1 MSTPDELLL
10 LHDLQV
16 RIAGRSIVTGLDLTV
31 RAGRITAL
39 VGESGS
45 GKSMTALATI
55 GLQPRSA
62 QVGGS
67 ALLGGEELVGRSAQ
81 EMRRTRSREIGMI
94 FQEPGQSLSPVM
106 KVATGFRHVLAV
118 REGIRSRA
126 RAAARTRELLAS
138 VGLPEPDRT
147 AASYPHELSGG
158 ELQRVVIAL
167 ALSGDPS
174 LLIADEPTTALDVTV
189 QRGILDLLV
198 RLVDELEI
206 GVLLITHDMGVVGEI
221 ADDVVVLKDGDVV
234 ETGPVRRVLA
244 APEAPYT
251 QALLSAVPRLS
262 ESLERV
268 SSTAAD
274 RPAAGGATADRP
286 AADGDAEGTAANSAD
301 GPGGEPAALADGPGG
316 EPAALAD
323 GPGGEPAALPAEPGG
338 EPAAL
343 AAEPLVVRVEGLSV
357 EYHRRGG
364 SHRALED
371 VGMEIRR
378 GEIHGLVGESGSGK
392 STWGK
397 ALAGLVPAQARTLEL
412 DGVDPRTLG
421 AAGRRAAYARVGLV
435 FQDPAS
441 SLNPRRTVGWSIGE
455 PLQLAGNVPGTE
467 IARRVK
473 HALDVVRLPASYT
486 SRLPHELSGGQ
497 RQRVSIARA
506 LILEPALLIAD
517 EPTSALDVTI
527 QAHVIEVL
535 RDAIEATRFACV
547 FISHDLAVVGSLA
560 DHVTVLRRGR
570 AVEQGTAGE
579 VLGDPQH
586 EYTRALLASV
596 PDPARRLREGDGTAA

>member
-1 MSTPDELLL
+1 MSASPGVDELLAL
-10 LHDLQV
+10 DGLRV
-16 RIAGRSIVTGLDLTV
+16 EIGGRAVVTGLDLTV

-55 GLQPRSA
+55 GLQPRVA
-62 QVGGS
+62 AVHGS
-67 ALLGGEELVGRSAQ
+67 ARLDGEELVGRSAQ
-81 EMRRTRSREIGMI
+81 QMRRIRSGRIGMI

-106 KVATGFRHVLAV
+106 KVSAVFRDVLAV
-118 REGIRSRA
+118 REDVRGATAVRR
-126 RAAARTRELLAS
+126 RTRELLES
-138 VGLPEPDRT
+138 VGLPDPART
-147 AASYPHELSGG
+147 ARSYPHELSGG

-167 ALSGDPS
+167 ALSGDPA

-198 RLVDELEI
+198 RIVQEREI
-206 GVLLITHDMGVVGEI
+206 GILLITHDMGVVGEI
-221 ADDVVVLKDGDVV
+221 ADDVVVLKDGDAV
-234 ETGPVRRVLA
+234 EQGGFRRILS
-244 APEAPYT
+244 APEEPYT
-251 QALLSAVPRLS
+251 RELLAAVPRLS
-262 ESLERV
+262 ESRERTGGRG
-268 SSTAAD
+268 SGRDPGRDS
-274 RPAAGGATADRP
+274 AAGGAQPSA
-286 AADGDAEGTAANSAD
+286 AADVVGRSAGTGAEASA
-301 GPGGEPAALADGPGG
+301 GPG
-316 EPAALAD
+316 
-323 GPGGEPAALPAEPGG
+323 AEP
-338 EPAAL
+338 P
-343 AAEPLVVRVEGLSV
+343 VVRVEGLSV
-357 EYHRRGG
+357 EYRRRGG
-364 SHRALED
+364 SHLALDD

-397 ALAGLVPAQARTLEL
+397 ALAGLVPVQARTLEL

-421 AAGRRAAYARVGLV
+421 AAERRAAYARVGLV

-455 PLQLAGNVPGTE
+455 PLQLAGRSSRAE
-467 IARRVK
+467 IGRRVAE
-473 HALDVVRLPASYT
+473 ALEAVRLPASFA

-506 LILEPALLIAD
+506 LILDPALLIAD

-527 QAHVIEVL
+527 QAHVIDVL
-535 RDAIEATRFACV
+535 REAIEATRFACV

-560 DHVTVLRRGR
+560 DRVTVLRQGR
-570 AVEQGTAGE
+570 AVEQGSAQQ
-579 VLGDPQH
+579 VLGAPRH

-596 PDPARRLREGDGTAA
+596 PDPERRLHESDRAA

>member
-62 QVGGS
+62 QVSGS
-67 ALLGGEELVGRSAQ
+67 ARLGGEELVGRSAQ

-106 KVATGFRHVLAV
+106 KVSTGFRHVLAV

-126 RAAARTRELLAS
+126 RAAARTRELLTS
-138 VGLPEPDRT
+138 VGLPDPDRT

-301 GPGGEPAALADGPGG
+301 GPGGELAALADG
-316 EPAALAD
+316 
-323 GPGGEPAALPAEPGG
+323 PGG

-343 AAEPLVVRVEGLSV
+343 AAEPLVVRVESLSV

-455 PLQLAGNVPGTE
+455 PLQLAGNVPRTE

>member
-1 MSTPDELLL
+1 MMSTPDELLL

-62 QVGGS
+62 QVSGS
-67 ALLGGEELVGRSAQ
+67 ARLGGEELVGRSAQ

-106 KVATGFRHVLAV
+106 KVSTGFRHVLAV

-126 RAAARTRELLAS
+126 RAAARTRELLTS
-138 VGLPEPDRT
+138 VGLPDPDRT

-316 EPAALAD
+316 EPAALA
-323 GPGGEPAALPAEPGG
+323 
-338 EPAAL
+338 
-343 AAEPLVVRVEGLSV
+343 AEPLVVRVESLSV

-455 PLQLAGNVPGTE
+455 PLQLAGNVPRTE

>member
-1 MSTPDELLL
+1 MNTADELLAL
-10 LHDLQV
+10 RDLQV
-16 RIAGRSIVTGLDLTV
+16 SIAGRSIVTGLDLTV

-45 GKSMTALATI
+45 GKSMTALSTI

-62 QVGGS
+62 EVRGS
-67 ALLGGEELVGRSAQ
+67 ARLGAAELVGCSAA
-81 EMRRTRSREIGMI
+81 EMRRIRSGQIGMI

-106 KVATGFRHVLAV
+106 KVSTGFRHVLAV

-126 RAAARTRELLAS
+126 RAETRMRELLSS
-138 VGLPEPDRT
+138 VGLPDPERS

-167 ALSGDPS
+167 ALSGDPA

-198 RLVDELEI
+198 RIVAERQI

-221 ADDVVVLKDGDVV
+221 ADEVVVLKDGDVV
-234 ETGPVRRVLA
+234 ETGSVRQVLA

-251 QALLSAVPRLS
+251 QALLAAVPRLA
-262 ESLERV
+262 ESLERADGARGG
-268 SSTAAD
+268 AARGRRAARTD
-274 RPAAGGATADRP
+274 GGERADGGRADGGRSDEGGSDGGRSGEAPAAA
-286 AADGDAEGTAANSAD
+286 
-301 GPGGEPAALADGPGG
+301 GPTDHP
-316 EPAALAD
+316 
-323 GPGGEPAALPAEPGG
+323 
-338 EPAAL
+338 
-343 AAEPLVVRVEGLSV
+343 VVRVEGLSV

-364 SHRALED
+364 SHRALDD

-397 ALAGLVPAQARTLEL
+397 ALAGLVPAQARTLEIE
-412 DGVDPRTLG
+412 GVDPRTLG
-421 AAGRRAAYARVGLV
+421 ASQRRAAYARVGLV

-455 PLQLAGNVPGTE
+455 PLQLAGGISRTD

-473 HALDVVRLPASYT
+473 RALEIVHLPASYV

-527 QAHVIEVL
+527 QAHVIDVL
-535 RDAIEATRFACV
+535 RDAIAETRFACV

-560 DHVTVLRRGR
+560 DYVTVLRAGR
-570 AVEQGTAGE
+570 AVEQGTARE

-596 PDPARRLREGDGTAA
+596 PDPERRLREDGGEAA

>member
-1 MSTPDELLL
+1 MSTADELLV

-16 RIAGRSIVTGLDLTV
+16 SIAGRSIVTGLDLTV

-55 GLQPRSA
+55 GLQPRGA
-62 QVGGS
+62 EARGG
-67 ALLGGEELVGRSAQ
+67 ARLDGDELVGRSAP
-81 EMRRTRSREIGMI
+81 EMRQIRSGRIGMI

-106 KVATGFRHVLAV
+106 KVSTGFRHGLAV

-126 RAAARTRELLAS
+126 HAAQRTRELLAS
-138 VGLPEPDRT
+138 VGLPDPDRT

-189 QRGILDLLV
+189 QRGILELLV
-198 RLVDELEI
+198 RIVRERQI
-206 GVLLITHDMGVVGEI
+206 GILLITHDMGVVGEI
-221 ADDVVVLKDGDVV
+221 ADEVVVLKDGDVV
-234 ETGPVRRVLA
+234 ETGPVRQVLS
-244 APEAPYT
+244 APDAPYT
-251 QALLSAVPRLS
+251 QALLSAVPRLA
-262 ESLERV
+262 ESLER
-268 SSTAAD
+268 AD
-274 RPAAGGATADRP
+274 GGAVPEQR
-286 AADGDAEGTAANSAD
+286 EGEH
-301 GPGGEPAALADGPGG
+301 P
-316 EPAALAD
+316 
-323 GPGGEPAALPAEPGG
+323 
-338 EPAAL
+338 
-343 AAEPLVVRVEGLSV
+343 VVRVEGLTV

-371 VGMEIRR
+371 VGTEIRR

-397 ALAGLVPAQARTLEL
+397 ALAGLVPAQARTLEIE
-412 DGVDPRTLG
+412 GVDPRTLG
-421 AAGRRAAYARVGLV
+421 AAQRRAAYARVGLV

-455 PLQLAGNVPGTE
+455 PLQLAGGISRTD

-473 HALDVVRLPASYT
+473 RALEIVHLPASYV

-527 QAHVIEVL
+527 QAHVIDVL
-535 RDAIEATRFACV
+535 RDAIEETRFACV
-547 FISHDLAVVGSLA
+547 FISHDLAVVGTLA
-560 DHVTVLRRGR
+560 DRVTVLQAGK
-570 AVEQGTAGE
+570 AVEQGAARD
-579 VLGDPQH
+579 VLGNPQH
-586 EYTRALLASV
+586 EYTRTLLASV
-596 PDPARRLREGDGTAA
+596 PDPARRLRAGDRPAA

>member
-1 MSTPDELLL
+1 MSTPDELLV

-16 RIAGRSIVTGLDLTV
+16 AIAGRGIVSGLDLSV
-31 RAGRITAL
+31 HAGRITAL

-55 GLQPRSA
+55 GLQPRGAHVRGSA
-62 QVGGS
+62 Q
-67 ALLGGEELVGRSAQ
+67 LDGEELVGRSAL
-81 EMRRTRSREIGMI
+81 EMRRIRSGRIGMI

-106 KVATGFRHVLAV
+106 KVSTGFRHVLAV
-118 REGIRSRA
+118 REGIRSRPRALA
-126 RAAARTRELLAS
+126 RARELLVS
-138 VGLPEPDRT
+138 VGLPDPDRT

-198 RLVDELEI
+198 RIVRDRQI

-221 ADDVVVLKDGDVV
+221 ADEVVVLKDGEAV
-234 ETGPVRRVLA
+234 ETGPVRQVLA
-244 APEAPYT
+244 APVAPYS
-251 QALLSAVPRLS
+251 QALLAAVPRLA
-262 ESLERV
+262 ESLERAHDV
-268 SSTAAD
+268 
-274 RPAAGGATADRP
+274 RGGAARSV
-286 AADGDAEGTAANSAD
+286 DAERTDVAVAEAPDAEDSATATS
-301 GPGGEPAALADGPGG
+301 EPP
-316 EPAALAD
+316 
-323 GPGGEPAALPAEPGG
+323 
-338 EPAAL
+338 
-343 AAEPLVVRVEGLSV
+343 VVRVEELSV
-357 EYHRRGG
+357 EYHRRSG
-364 SHRALED
+364 SHLALD
-371 VGMEIRR
+371 RVGLEIRR

-421 AAGRRAAYARVGLV
+421 ATQRRAAYAKVGLV

-455 PLQLAGNVPGTE
+455 PLQLAGGTSGTQIDQRVRRALE
-467 IARRVK
+467 I
-473 HALDVVRLPASYT
+473 VRLPASYVG
-486 SRLPHELSGGQ
+486 RLPHELSGGQ

-560 DHVTVLRRGR
+560 DHVTVLRAGR
-570 AVEQGTAGE
+570 AVEQGTARE
-579 VLGDPQH
+579 VLGNPQH

-596 PDPARRLREGDGTAA
+596 PDPERRLHGGGAAA

>member
-126 RAAARTRELLAS
+126 RAAARTRELLTS
-138 VGLPEPDRT
+138 VGLPDPDRT

-234 ETGPVRRVLA
+234 ETGPVRRLLA

-274 RPAAGGATADRP
+274 RPAAGGAAADRP
-286 AADGDAEGTAANSAD
+286 AADGDVEGTAANSAD

-316 EPAALAD
+316 EPAALA
-323 GPGGEPAALPAEPGG
+323 
-338 EPAAL
+338 
-343 AAEPLVVRVEGLSV
+343 AEPLVVRVESLSV

-455 PLQLAGNVPGTE
+455 PLQLAGNVPRTE

>member
-1 MSTPDELLL
+1 MSASSDVDELLVL
-10 LHDLQV
+10 DGLRV
-16 RIAGRSIVTGLDLTV
+16 EIGGRAVVTGLDLTV

-55 GLQPRSA
+55 GLQPRVA
-62 QVGGS
+62 EVHGS
-67 ALLGGEELVGRSAQ
+67 ARLGGQELVGRSAQ
-81 EMRRTRSREIGMI
+81 EMRRIRSGRIGMI

-106 KVATGFRHVLAV
+106 KVSAVFRDVLAV
-118 REGIRSRA
+118 REGMRG
-126 RAAARTRELLAS
+126 AAAVRRRTRELLDS
-138 VGLPEPDRT
+138 VGLPDSART
-147 AASYPHELSGG
+147 ARSYPHELSGG

-167 ALSGDPS
+167 ALSGDPE

-198 RLVDELEI
+198 RIVQEREI

-221 ADDVVVLKDGDVV
+221 ADDVVVLKDGDAV
-234 ETGPVRRVLA
+234 EHGGFRRIFA
-244 APEAPYT
+244 APGEPYT
-251 QALLSAVPRLS
+251 RELLAAVPRLS
-262 ESLERV
+262 ESLARTDGRNAGQDV
-268 SSTAAD
+268 AA
-274 RPAAGGATADRP
+274 
-286 AADGDAEGTAANSAD
+286 GDAES
-301 GPGGEPAALADGPGG
+301 PAGRG
-316 EPAALAD
+316 
-323 GPGGEPAALPAEPGG
+323 AEPS
-338 EPAAL
+338 
-343 AAEPLVVRVEGLSV
+343 VVRAGGLSV
-357 EYHRRGG
+357 EYRRRGG
-364 SHRALED
+364 SHLALDD

-397 ALAGLVPAQARTLEL
+397 ALAGLVPVEARTLEL

-421 AAGRRAAYARVGLV
+421 AAERRAAYARVGLV

-455 PLQLAGNVPGTE
+455 PLQLAGRSSRAG
-467 IARRVK
+467 IGRRVAE
-473 HALDVVRLPASYT
+473 ALQVVRLPASYA

-506 LILEPALLIAD
+506 LIRRPSLLIAD

-535 RDAIEATRFACV
+535 RDAIEATQFACV

-560 DHVTVLRRGR
+560 DRVTVLRAGR
-570 AVEQGTAGE
+570 AVEQGSAQQ

-596 PDPARRLREGDGTAA
+596 PDPERRLLRSDRAA

>member
-62 QVGGS
+62 QVSGS
-67 ALLGGEELVGRSAQ
+67 ARLGGEELVGRSAQ

-106 KVATGFRHVLAV
+106 KVSTGFRHVLAV

-126 RAAARTRELLAS
+126 RAAARTRELLTS
-138 VGLPEPDRT
+138 VGLPDPDRT

-198 RLVDELEI
+198 RLVDDLEI

-274 RPAAGGATADRP
+274 RPAAGGAAADRL

-301 GPGGEPAALADGPGG
+301 GPGGEL
-316 EPAALAD
+316 AALAD
-323 GPGGEPAALPAEPGG
+323 GPGGEPAALPAEP
-338 EPAAL
+338 
-343 AAEPLVVRVEGLSV
+343 LVVRVESLSV

-455 PLQLAGNVPGTE
+455 PLQLAGNVPRTE

>member
-62 QVGGS
+62 QVSGS
-67 ALLGGEELVGRSAQ
+67 ARLGGEELVGRSAQ

-106 KVATGFRHVLAV
+106 KVSTGFRHVLAV

-126 RAAARTRELLAS
+126 RAAARTRELLTS
-138 VGLPEPDRT
+138 VGLPDPDRT

-234 ETGPVRRVLA
+234 ETGPVRRLLA

-274 RPAAGGATADRP
+274 RPAAGGAAADRP
-286 AADGDAEGTAANSAD
+286 AADGDVEGTAANSAD

-316 EPAALAD
+316 EPAALA
-323 GPGGEPAALPAEPGG
+323 
-338 EPAAL
+338 
-343 AAEPLVVRVEGLSV
+343 AEPLVVRVESLSV

-455 PLQLAGNVPGTE
+455 PLQLAGNVPRTE

>member
-1 MSTPDELLL
+1 MSTADELLAL
-10 LHDLQV
+10 RDLQV

-45 GKSMTALATI
+45 GKSMTALSTI
-55 GLQPRSA
+55 GLQPRGA
-62 QVGGS
+62 EVRGS
-67 ALLGGEELVGRSAQ
+67 ARLDGAELVGRSPS
-81 EMRRTRSREIGMI
+81 EMRRIRSGQIGMI

-106 KVATGFRHVLAV
+106 KVSTGFRHVLAV

-126 RAAARTRELLAS
+126 RAESRMQELLSS
-138 VGLPEPDRT
+138 VGLPDPDRS

-198 RLVDELEI
+198 RIVAERQI

-221 ADDVVVLKDGDVV
+221 ADEVVVLKDGDVV
-234 ETGPVRRVLA
+234 ETGSVRQVLS

-251 QALLSAVPRLS
+251 QALLSAVPRLA
-262 ESLERV
+262 ESLERADGARGG
-268 SSTAAD
+268 AARGRRAARTD
-274 RPAAGGATADRP
+274 DGERADEAPASAAAGPTEHP
-286 AADGDAEGTAANSAD
+286 
-301 GPGGEPAALADGPGG
+301 
-316 EPAALAD
+316 
-323 GPGGEPAALPAEPGG
+323 
-338 EPAAL
+338 
-343 AAEPLVVRVEGLSV
+343 VVRVEGLSV

-364 SHRALED
+364 SHRALDD

-397 ALAGLVPAQARTLEL
+397 ALAGLVPAQARTLEIE
-412 DGVDPRTLG
+412 GVDPRTLG
-421 AAGRRAAYARVGLV
+421 AAQRRAAYARVGLV

-455 PLQLAGNVPGTE
+455 PLQLAGGISRTD

-473 HALDVVRLPASYT
+473 RALEIVHLPASYV

-527 QAHVIEVL
+527 QAHVIDVL
-535 RDAIEATRFACV
+535 RDAIAETRFACV

-560 DHVTVLRRGR
+560 DQVTVLRAGR
-570 AVEQGTAGE
+570 AVEQGTARD

-596 PDPARRLREGDGTAA
+596 PDPERRLREGGGEAA

>member
-1 MSTPDELLL
+1 MMSTPDELLL

-126 RAAARTRELLAS
+126 RAAARTRELLTS
-138 VGLPEPDRT
+138 VGLPDPDRT

-234 ETGPVRRVLA
+234 ETGPVRRLLA

-274 RPAAGGATADRP
+274 RPAAGGAAADRP
-286 AADGDAEGTAANSAD
+286 AADGDVEGTAANSAD

-316 EPAALAD
+316 EPAALA
-323 GPGGEPAALPAEPGG
+323 
-338 EPAAL
+338 
-343 AAEPLVVRVEGLSV
+343 AEPLVVRVESLSV

-455 PLQLAGNVPGTE
+455 PLQLAGNVPRTE

>member
-1 MSTPDELLL
+1 MMSTPDELLL

-62 QVGGS
+62 QVSGS
-67 ALLGGEELVGRSAQ
+67 ARLGGEELVGRSAQ

-106 KVATGFRHVLAV
+106 KVSTGFRHVLAV

-126 RAAARTRELLAS
+126 RAAARTRELLTS
-138 VGLPEPDRT
+138 VGLPDPDRT

-234 ETGPVRRVLA
+234 ETGPVRRLLA

-274 RPAAGGATADRP
+274 RPAAGGAAADRP
-286 AADGDAEGTAANSAD
+286 AADGDVEGTAANSAD

-316 EPAALAD
+316 EPAALA
-323 GPGGEPAALPAEPGG
+323 
-338 EPAAL
+338 
-343 AAEPLVVRVEGLSV
+343 AEPLVVRVESLSV

-455 PLQLAGNVPGTE
+455 PLQLAGNVPRTE

>member
-1 MSTPDELLL
+1 MSTADELLTL
-10 LHDLQV
+10 RDLQV
-16 RIAGRSIVTGLDLTV
+16 SIAGRSIVTGLDLTV

-45 GKSMTALATI
+45 GKSMTALSTI

-62 QVGGS
+62 EVRGS
-67 ALLGGEELVGRSAQ
+67 ARLDGTELVGRSAS
-81 EMRRTRSREIGMI
+81 EMRRIRSGQIGMI

-106 KVATGFRHVLAV
+106 KVSTGFRHVLAV

-126 RAAARTRELLAS
+126 RAETRMRELLTS
-138 VGLPEPDRT
+138 VGLPDPDRS

-198 RLVDELEI
+198 RIVAERQI

-221 ADDVVVLKDGDVV
+221 ADEVVVLKDGDVV
-234 ETGPVRRVLA
+234 ETGPVRQVLA

-251 QALLSAVPRLS
+251 QALLSAVPRLA
-262 ESLERV
+262 ESLER
-268 SSTAAD
+268 AD
-274 RPAAGGATADRP
+274 GGGAQDPR
-286 AADGDAEGTAANSAD
+286 EGES
-301 GPGGEPAALADGPGG
+301 P
-316 EPAALAD
+316 
-323 GPGGEPAALPAEPGG
+323 
-338 EPAAL
+338 
-343 AAEPLVVRVEGLSV
+343 VVRVEGLSV

-364 SHRALED
+364 SHRALDD

-397 ALAGLVPAQARTLEL
+397 ALAGLVPAQARTLEIE
-412 DGVDPRTLG
+412 GVDPRTLG
-421 AAGRRAAYARVGLV
+421 TAQRRAAYARVGLV

-455 PLQLAGNVPGTE
+455 PLQLAGGISRTD

-473 HALDVVRLPASYT
+473 RALEIVHLPASYV

-527 QAHVIEVL
+527 QARVIEVL
-535 RDAIEATRFACV
+535 RDAIEETRFACV

-560 DHVTVLRRGR
+560 DHVTVLRAGR
-570 AVEQGTAGE
+570 AVEQGTARE
-579 VLGDPQH
+579 VLGNPQH

-596 PDPARRLREGDGTAA
+596 PDPERRLREGDGEAA

>member
-1 MSTPDELLL
+1 MSTADELLAL
-10 LHDLQV
+10 RDLQV

-45 GKSMTALATI
+45 GKSMTALSTI

-62 QVGGS
+62 EVRGS
-67 ALLGGEELVGRSAQ
+67 ARLDGAELVGCSPS
-81 EMRRTRSREIGMI
+81 EMRRIRSGQIGMI

-106 KVATGFRHVLAV
+106 KVSTGFRHVLAV

-126 RAAARTRELLAS
+126 RAVTRTRELLAS
-138 VGLPEPDRT
+138 VGLPDPDRT

-167 ALSGDPS
+167 ALSGDPA

-198 RLVDELEI
+198 RIVAERQI

-221 ADDVVVLKDGDVV
+221 ADEVVVLKEGDVV
-234 ETGPVRRVLA
+234 ETGPVRQVLA

-251 QALLSAVPRLS
+251 KALLAAVPRLA
-262 ESLERV
+262 ESLERADGARGG
-268 SSTAAD
+268 AARGRRAARTD
-274 RPAAGGATADRP
+274 DGERADEAPASAAAGPTEHP
-286 AADGDAEGTAANSAD
+286 
-301 GPGGEPAALADGPGG
+301 
-316 EPAALAD
+316 
-323 GPGGEPAALPAEPGG
+323 
-338 EPAAL
+338 
-343 AAEPLVVRVEGLSV
+343 VVRVDGLTV

-364 SHRALED
+364 SYLALDD

-397 ALAGLVPAQARTLEL
+397 ALAGLVPAQARTLEIE
-412 DGVDPRTLG
+412 GVDPRTLG
-421 AAGRRAAYARVGLV
+421 AAQRRAAYARVGLV

-455 PLQLAGNVPGTE
+455 PLQLAGGTSRTD

-473 HALDVVRLPASYT
+473 RALEVVHLPASYV

-527 QAHVIEVL
+527 QAHVIDVL
-535 RDAIEATRFACV
+535 RDAIAETRFACV

-560 DHVTVLRRGR
+560 DHVTVLRAGR
-570 AVEQGTAGE
+570 AVEQGTARD

-596 PDPARRLREGDGTAA
+596 PDPERRLREGDGEAA

>member
-62 QVGGS
+62 QVSGS
-67 ALLGGEELVGRSAQ
+67 ARLGGEELVGRSAQ

-106 KVATGFRHVLAV
+106 KVSTGFRHVLAV

-126 RAAARTRELLAS
+126 RAAARTRELLTS
-138 VGLPEPDRT
+138 VGLPDPDRT

-198 RLVDELEI
+198 RLVDDLEI

-234 ETGPVRRVLA
+234 ETGPVRRLLA

-274 RPAAGGATADRP
+274 RPAAGGAAADRP
-286 AADGDAEGTAANSAD
+286 AADGDVEGTAANSAD

-316 EPAALAD
+316 EPAALA
-323 GPGGEPAALPAEPGG
+323 
-338 EPAAL
+338 
-343 AAEPLVVRVEGLSV
+343 AEPLVVRVESLSV

-455 PLQLAGNVPGTE
+455 PLQLAGNVPRTE

>member
-1 MSTPDELLL
+1 MSASSDVDELLVL
-10 LHDLQV
+10 DGLRV
-16 RIAGRSIVTGLDLTV
+16 EIGGRAVVTGLDLTV

-55 GLQPRSA
+55 GLQPRVA
-62 QVGGS
+62 EVHGS
-67 ALLGGEELVGRSAQ
+67 ARLGGQELVGRSAQ
-81 EMRRTRSREIGMI
+81 EMRRIRSGRIGMI

-106 KVATGFRHVLAV
+106 KVSAVFRDVLAV
-118 REGIRSRA
+118 REGMRG
-126 RAAARTRELLAS
+126 AAAVRRRTRELLDS
-138 VGLPEPDRT
+138 VGLPDSART
-147 AASYPHELSGG
+147 ARSYPHELSGG

-167 ALSGDPS
+167 ALSGDPE

-198 RLVDELEI
+198 RIVQEREI

-221 ADDVVVLKDGDVV
+221 ADDVVVLKDGDAV
-234 ETGPVRRVLA
+234 EQGGFRRIFA
-244 APEAPYT
+244 APGEPYT
-251 QALLSAVPRLS
+251 RELLAAVPRLS
-262 ESLERV
+262 ESLARTDGRNAGQDV
-268 SSTAAD
+268 AA
-274 RPAAGGATADRP
+274 
-286 AADGDAEGTAANSAD
+286 GDAES
-301 GPGGEPAALADGPGG
+301 PAGRG
-316 EPAALAD
+316 
-323 GPGGEPAALPAEPGG
+323 AEPS
-338 EPAAL
+338 
-343 AAEPLVVRVEGLSV
+343 VVRAGGLSV
-357 EYHRRGG
+357 EYRRRGG
-364 SHRALED
+364 SHLALDD

-397 ALAGLVPAQARTLEL
+397 ALAGLVPVEARTLEL

-421 AAGRRAAYARVGLV
+421 AAERRAAYARVGLV

-455 PLQLAGNVPGTE
+455 PLQLAGRSSRAG
-467 IARRVK
+467 IGRRVAE
-473 HALDVVRLPASYT
+473 ALQVVRLPASYA

-506 LILEPALLIAD
+506 LIRRPSLLIAD

-535 RDAIEATRFACV
+535 RDAIEATQFACV

-560 DHVTVLRRGR
+560 DRVTVLRAGR
-570 AVEQGTAGE
+570 AVEQGSAQQ

-596 PDPARRLREGDGTAA
+596 PDPERRLLRSDRAA

>member
-1 MSTPDELLL
+1 MSTADELLAL
-10 LHDLQV
+10 RDLQV
-16 RIAGRSIVTGLDLTV
+16 SIAGRSIVTGLDLTV
-31 RAGRITAL
+31 HAGRITAL

-45 GKSMTALATI
+45 GKSMTALSTI

-62 QVGGS
+62 EVRGS
-67 ALLGGEELVGRSAQ
+67 ARLGAAELGGCSAA
-81 EMRRTRSREIGMI
+81 EMRRIRSGQIGMI

-106 KVATGFRHVLAV
+106 KVSTGFRHVLAV

-126 RAAARTRELLAS
+126 RAETRMRELLSS
-138 VGLPEPDRT
+138 VGLPDPDRS

-198 RLVDELEI
+198 RIVAERQI

-221 ADDVVVLKDGDVV
+221 ADEVVVLKDGDVV
-234 ETGPVRRVLA
+234 ETGPVREVLS

-251 QALLSAVPRLS
+251 QALLAAVPRLA
-262 ESLERV
+262 ESLER
-268 SSTAAD
+268 AD
-274 RPAAGGATADRP
+274 GGAVPERR
-286 AADGDAEGTAANSAD
+286 EGEH
-301 GPGGEPAALADGPGG
+301 P
-316 EPAALAD
+316 
-323 GPGGEPAALPAEPGG
+323 
-338 EPAAL
+338 
-343 AAEPLVVRVEGLSV
+343 VVRVEGLSV

-364 SHRALED
+364 SHRALDD

-397 ALAGLVPAQARTLEL
+397 ALAGLVPAQARTLEIE
-412 DGVDPRTLG
+412 GVDPRTLG
-421 AAGRRAAYARVGLV
+421 ASQRRAAYARVGLV

-455 PLQLAGNVPGTE
+455 PLQLAGGISRTD

-473 HALDVVRLPASYT
+473 RALEIVHLPASYV

-527 QAHVIEVL
+527 QAHVIDVL
-535 RDAIEATRFACV
+535 RDAIAETRFACV

-560 DHVTVLRRGR
+560 DHVTVLRAGR
-570 AVEQGTAGE
+570 AVEQGTARE

-596 PDPARRLREGDGTAA
+596 PDPERRLREDGGEAA

>member
-62 QVGGS
+62 QVSGS
-67 ALLGGEELVGRSAQ
+67 ARLGGEELVGRSAQ

-106 KVATGFRHVLAV
+106 KVSTGFRHVLAV

-126 RAAARTRELLAS
+126 RAAARTRELLTS
-138 VGLPEPDRT
+138 VGLPDPDRT

-198 RLVDELEI
+198 RLVDDLEI

-234 ETGPVRRVLA
+234 ETGPVRRLLA

-274 RPAAGGATADRP
+274 RPAAGGAAADRL

-301 GPGGEPAALADGPGG
+301 GPGGEL
-316 EPAALAD
+316 AALAD
-323 GPGGEPAALPAEPGG
+323 GPGGEPAALPAEP
-338 EPAAL
+338 
-343 AAEPLVVRVEGLSV
+343 LVVRVESLSV

-455 PLQLAGNVPGTE
+455 PLQLAGNVPRTE

-473 HALDVVRLPASYT
+473 RALDVVRLPASYT

>member
-1 MSTPDELLL
+1 MSTADELLAL
-10 LHDLQV
+10 RDLQV
-16 RIAGRSIVTGLDLTV
+16 SIAGRSIVTGLDLTV
-31 RAGRITAL
+31 HAGRITAL

-45 GKSMTALATI
+45 GKSMTALSTI

-62 QVGGS
+62 EVRGS
-67 ALLGGEELVGRSAQ
+67 ARLGAAELVGCSAA
-81 EMRRTRSREIGMI
+81 EMRRIRSGQIGMI

-106 KVATGFRHVLAV
+106 KVSTGFRHVLAV

-126 RAAARTRELLAS
+126 QAETRMRELLSS
-138 VGLPEPDRT
+138 VGLPDPDRS

-167 ALSGDPS
+167 ALSGDPA

-198 RLVDELEI
+198 RIVAERQI

-221 ADDVVVLKDGDVV
+221 ADEVVVLKDGDVV
-234 ETGPVRRVLA
+234 ETGPVREVLS

-251 QALLSAVPRLS
+251 QALLAAVPRLA
-262 ESLERV
+262 ESLERADGV
-268 SSTAAD
+268 RGGAARGRRAARAD
-274 RPAAGGATADRP
+274 DAGRAGGADAGRADAP
-286 AADGDAEGTAANSAD
+286 AAQTAAAVD
-301 GPGGEPAALADGPGG
+301 EAP
-316 EPAALAD
+316 
-323 GPGGEPAALPAEPGG
+323 
-338 EPAAL
+338 
-343 AAEPLVVRVEGLSV
+343 VVRVEGLSV

-364 SHRALED
+364 SHRALDD

-397 ALAGLVPAQARTLEL
+397 ALAGLVPAQARTLEIE
-412 DGVDPRTLG
+412 GVDPRTLG
-421 AAGRRAAYARVGLV
+421 ASQRRAAYARVGLV

-455 PLQLAGNVPGTE
+455 PLQLAGGISRTD

-473 HALDVVRLPASYT
+473 RALEIVHLPASYV

-527 QAHVIEVL
+527 QAHVIDVL
-535 RDAIEATRFACV
+535 RDAIAETRFACV

-560 DHVTVLRRGR
+560 DHVTVLRAGR
-570 AVEQGTAGE
+570 AVEQGTARE

-596 PDPARRLREGDGTAA
+596 PDPERRLREDGGEAA